1 MAHTTDLIAVQRQ
14 LFIQAA
20 GIFISSVSMAAQ
32 IYSAPLFDK
41 VPYYTSALSREAWPL
56 ELNEACPN

>member
-1 MAHTTDLIAVQRQ
+1 MAHTTDLIAVRRR

-20 GIFISSVSMAAQ
+20 GIFISSVAMAAQ

-41 VPYYTSALSREAWPL
+41 VPYHTSALSREAWPL
-56 ELNEACPN
+56 ELIEACPS